1 MRGSGQPLR
10 GSGEQ
15 PLLRSSSLG
24 KLARLCPQRS
34 APASPDGCSLRASFE
49 LSNNS
54 PGNVQIS
61 KKIVV
66 ADAVPV
72 AQLRKRSELQ
82 VWGSGKLRL
91 KPSFSL
97 FFFFF
102 FFFLLK
108 KSCSETY
115 RMDVWREEAAPVDST
130 LFISMSSS
138 VVMSDT
144 PSARDVAKSIC
155 RKILREGWMPE
166 LQVRLLCLSCL
177 ELLKC
182 ILRCFFDLR
191 KIVVCVVVL

>member
-1 MRGSGQPLR
+1 MRGSGQQPLR

-24 KLARLCPQRS
+24 KIARLSPQRS

-66 ADAVPV
+66 AEAVPV

-97 FFFFF
+97 FFFFSF
-102 FFFLLK
+102 FVK
-108 KSCSETY
+108 KN
-115 RMDVWREEAAPVDST
+115 R
-130 LFISMSSS
+130 
-138 VVMSDT
+138 
-144 PSARDVAKSIC
+144 VAKRTKWMSGG
-155 RKILREGWMPE
+155 RK
-166 LQVRLLCLSCL
+166 LL
-177 ELLKC
+177 LL
-182 ILRCFFDLR
+182 IPRCSSA
-191 KIVVCVVVL
+191 